1 MLLTTFVSCGGEK
14 KTTMMHQFNQTMNYL
29 EQQLT
34 GEVDMKRFQQ
44 LSGYSYPLF
53 SRLFSILADMT
64 LAEYLRNRRL
74 SEAVTDLR
82 ESSEKVIDIALKY
95 GYDSADAFSAAFK
108 KFHGATP
115 SEVRNGKAYRVFP
128 RLQLSLKITGGKNM
142 DIKIQKKPAFTVAGV
157 LLEAIDNSQCP
168 SAWDQLYATHGFEI
182 LESLG
187 SGQSFGVCSDVKE
200 GEIINYMAAY
210 DVTDKANA
218 EDLGLSIKDIPAA
231 EYAIVPVKGTIPAS
245 IHHAWKYVLE
255 VFFPETGYRHSGAP
269 DFEVYTKG
277 DMFLPNYQMELWI
290 PVIKN

>member
-1 MLLTTFVSCGGEK
+1 
-14 KTTMMHQFNQTMNYL
+14 MMHQFNQTMNYL

-82 ESSEKVIDIALKY
+82 ESTEKVIDIALKY
-95 GYDSADAFSAAFK
+95 GYESADAFSAAFK

-115 SEVRNGKAYRVFP
+115 SEVRNGKSYRVFP

-142 DIKIQKKPAFTVAGV
+142 DIKIQKKPAFIVAGV

-168 SAWDQLYATHGFEI
+168 SAWEQLYETHSFELLEGF
-182 LESLG
+182 G
-187 SGQSFGVCSDVKE
+187 NGQSFGVCSDVKE

-210 DVTDKANA
+210 DVTDKVKA
-218 EDLGLSIKDIPAA
+218 EELGLSIKEIPAA
-231 EYAIVPVKGTIPAS
+231 EYAIVPVKGAIPTS
-245 IHHAWKYVLE
+245 IHNAWKYVLE

-269 DFEVYTKG
+269 DFEVYFEG
-277 DMFLPNYQMELWI
+277 DMSSQDYQMELWI
-290 PVIKN
+290 PVIKD

>member
-1 MLLTTFVSCGGEK
+1 
-14 KTTMMHQFNQTMNYL
+14 MMHQFNQTMDYL

-53 SRLFSILADMT
+53 SRLFSIMADMT

-82 ESSEKVIDIALKY
+82 ETTEKVIDIALKY
-95 GYDSADAFSAAFK
+95 GYESADAFSAAFK

-115 SEVRNGKAYRVFP
+115 SEVRNGKPYLVFP

-142 DIKIQKKPAFTVAGV
+142 NIKIQKKPSFTVAGV

-168 SAWDQLYATHGFEI
+168 SAWEQLYATHSFES
-182 LESLG
+182 LEGLG

-200 GEIINYMAAY
+200 GEIINYIAAY
-210 DVTDKANA
+210 DVTDKTKA
-218 EDLGLSIKDIPAA
+218 EELDLSIKDIPTA
-231 EYAIVPVKGTIPAS
+231 EYAIVPVKGPIPAS

-255 VFFPETGYRHSGAP
+255 IFFPETGYRHSGAP
-269 DFEVYTKG
+269 DFEVYTGG
-277 DMFLPNYQMELWI
+277 DMSSPDYQMELWI
-290 PVIKN
+290 PVTKD

>member
-1 MLLTTFVSCGGEK
+1 
-14 KTTMMHQFNQTMNYL
+14 MMHQFNRTMEYL
-29 EQQLT
+29 ERKLDA
-34 GEVDMKRFQQ
+34 EVDLQQFQQ
-44 LSGYSYPLF
+44 LSGYSYALF

-74 SEAVTDLR
+74 SEAVTDLQ

-95 GYDSADAFSAAFK
+95 GYESSDAFSAAFK

-115 SEVRNGKAYRVFP
+115 SEVRNGKPYRVFP

-168 SAWDQLYATHGFEI
+168 SAWEDLYNNHS
-182 LESLG
+182 LESLEGLG

-210 DVTDKANA
+210 DVTDKAKA
-218 EDLGLSIKDIPAA
+218 EELDLSIKDIPAA
-231 EYAIVPVKGTIPAS
+231 EYAIVPVKGPIPAS
-245 IHHAWKYVLE
+245 IHNAWKYVLE
-255 VFFPETGYRHSGAP
+255 VFFPETNYRHSGAP
-269 DFEVYTKG
+269 DFEVYFKG
-277 DMFLPNYQMELWI
+277 DMSSPDYQMELWI
-290 PVIKN
+290 PVIRD

>member
-1 MLLTTFVSCGGEK
+1 
-14 KTTMMHQFNQTMNYL
+14 MMHQFNQTMDYL

-53 SRLFSILADMT
+53 SRIFSIMADMT

-82 ESSEKVIDIALKY
+82 GSTEKVIDIALKY
-95 GYDSADAFSAAFK
+95 GYESADAFSSAFK

-115 SEVRNGKAYRVFP
+115 SEVRNGKPYRVFP

-142 DIKIQKKPAFTVAGV
+142 DIKVQKKPAFTVAGV

-168 SAWDQLYATHGFEI
+168 SAWEQLYATHSFES
-182 LESLG
+182 LEGLG

-200 GEIINYMAAY
+200 GEIINYIAAY
-210 DVTDKANA
+210 DVTDKAKA
-218 EDLGLSIKDIPAA
+218 KELGLSIKEIAEA
-231 EYAIVPVKGTIPAS
+231 EYAIVPVKGPIPES

-255 VFFPETGYRHSGAP
+255 IFFPETGYRHSGAP
-269 DFEVYTKG
+269 DFEVYTEG
-277 DMFLPNYQMELWI
+277 DMSSLDYQMELWI
-290 PVIKN
+290 PVIKD

>member
-1 MLLTTFVSCGGEK
+1 
-14 KTTMMHQFNQTMNYL
+14 MMHQFNQTMDYL

-34 GEVDMKRFQQ
+34 EEVDMKKFQQ

-74 SEAVTDLR
+74 SEAVRELR
-82 ESSEKVIDIALKY
+82 EGSEKVIDIAMKY
-95 GYDSADAFSAAFK
+95 GYDSSDAFSAAFK

-115 SEVRNGKAYRVFP
+115 SEVRNGKPYRVFP

-142 DIKIQKKPAFTVAGV
+142 DIKIQKKTAFTVAGV

-168 SAWDQLYATHGFEI
+168 SAWEQLYATHSFES

-187 SGQSFGVCSDVKE
+187 SGQSFGICSDVKE
-200 GEIINYMAAY
+200 GEIINYMASY
-210 DVTDKANA
+210 DVADKAKA
-218 EDLGLSIKDIPAA
+218 GDLGLSIKEISEA
-231 EYAIVPVKGTIPAS
+231 EYAIVPVKGAIPAS
-245 IHHAWKYVLE
+245 IHNAWKYVLE

-269 DFEVYTKG
+269 DFEVYSEG
-277 DMFLPNYQMELWI
+277 DMSSPDYQMELWI
-290 PVIKN
+290 PVTKD

>member
-1 MLLTTFVSCGGEK
+1 
-14 KTTMMHQFNQTMNYL
+14 MMHQFNQTMDYL

-53 SRLFSILADMT
+53 SRIFSIMADMT

-82 ESSEKVIDIALKY
+82 GSTEKVIDIALKY
-95 GYDSADAFSAAFK
+95 GYESADAFSSAFK

-115 SEVRNGKAYRVFP
+115 SEVRNGKPYRVFP

-142 DIKIQKKPAFTVAGV
+142 DIKIQKKPAFIVAGV

-168 SAWDQLYATHGFEI
+168 SAWEQLYATHSFES
-182 LESLG
+182 LEGLG

-210 DVTDKANA
+210 DVVDKAKA
-218 EDLGLSIKDIPAA
+218 DELGLFIKDVPAA
-231 EYAIVPVKGTIPAS
+231 EYAIVPVKGPIPAS
-245 IHHAWKYVLE
+245 IQNAWKYVLE

-269 DFEVYTKG
+269 DFEVYTEG
-277 DMFLPNYQMELWI
+277 DMLSPDYQMELWI

>member
-1 MLLTTFVSCGGEK
+1 
-14 KTTMMHQFNQTMNYL
+14 MMHQFNRTMEYL
-29 EQQLT
+29 ESKLDA
-34 GEVDMKRFQQ
+34 EVDLQKFQQ
-44 LSGYSYPLF
+44 LSGYSYALF

-95 GYDSADAFSAAFK
+95 GYESADAFSAAFK

-115 SEVRNGKAYRVFP
+115 SEVRNGKPYRVFP

-142 DIKIQKKPAFTVAGV
+142 DIKIQKKPTFTVAGV

-168 SAWDQLYATHGFEI
+168 SAWEQLYANHSFES

-187 SGQSFGVCSDVKE
+187 RGQSFGVCSDVKE
-200 GEIINYMAAY
+200 SEIINYMAAY
-210 DVTDKANA
+210 DATDKAKA
-218 EDLGLSIKDIPAA
+218 EALGLSIKEIPAA
-231 EYAIVPVKGTIPAS
+231 EYAIVPVKGAIPAS
-245 IHHAWKYVLE
+245 IHHAWEYVLE

-269 DFEVYTKG
+269 DFEVYTEG
-277 DMFLPNYQMELWI
+277 DMSSPDYQMELWI
-290 PVIKN
+290 PVVK

>member
-1 MLLTTFVSCGGEK
+1 
-14 KTTMMHQFNQTMNYL
+14 MMHQFNRTMEYL
-29 EQQLT
+29 ESKLDA
-34 GEVDMKRFQQ
+34 EVDLQKFQQ
-44 LSGYSYPLF
+44 LSGYSYALF

-82 ESSEKVIDIALKY
+82 EGSEKVIDIAMKY
-95 GYDSADAFSAAFK
+95 GYESADSFSAAFK

-115 SEVRNGKAYRVFP
+115 SEVRNGKPYRVFP
-128 RLQLSLKITGGKNM
+128 RLQLSLKITGGKTM
-142 DIKIQKKPAFTVAGV
+142 DIKIQKKPSFTVAGV
-157 LLEAIDNSQCP
+157 LLEAIDNRKCP
-168 SAWDQLYATHGFEI
+168 SAWEQLYEKHSFEN

-210 DVTDKANA
+210 DVVDKAKA
-218 EDLGLSIKDIPAA
+218 EELGLFIKDILAA
-231 EYAIVPVKGTIPAS
+231 EYAIVPVKGAIPTS

-269 DFEVYTKG
+269 DFEVYSEG
-277 DMFLPNYQMELWI
+277 NMSSPDYQMELWI
-290 PVIKN
+290 PVIKD

>member
-1 MLLTTFVSCGGEK
+1 
-14 KTTMMHQFNQTMNYL
+14 MMHQFNQTMDYL

-82 ESSEKVIDIALKY
+82 EGSDKIIDIAMKY
-95 GYDSADAFSAAFK
+95 GYESADSFSAAFK

-115 SEVRNGKAYRVFP
+115 SEVRNGKPYRVFP

-142 DIKIQKKPAFTVAGV
+142 DIKIQKKPSFAVAGV
-157 LLEAIDNSQCP
+157 LLEDIDNSKCP
-168 SAWDQLYATHGFEI
+168 SAWEKLYATHSI
-182 LESLG
+182 KSLEGLG
-187 SGQSFGVCSDVKE
+187 SGQSLGVCSDVKE
-200 GEIINYMAAY
+200 GEIIDYMAAY
-210 DVTDKANA
+210 DVTDKAKA
-218 EDLGLSIKDIPAA
+218 EELGLSIKDIPAA
-231 EYAIVPVKGTIPAS
+231 EYAIVSVKGAIPAS
-245 IHHAWKYVLE
+245 VHHAWKYVLE

-269 DFEVYTKG
+269 DFEVYFKG
-277 DMFLPNYQMELWI
+277 DMSSPDYQMELWI
-290 PVIKN
+290 PVIRD

>member
-1 MLLTTFVSCGGEK
+1 
-14 KTTMMHQFNQTMNYL
+14 MMHQFNQTMDYL

-53 SRLFSILADMT
+53 SRIFSIMADMT

-82 ESSEKVIDIALKY
+82 GSTEKVIDIALKY
-95 GYDSADAFSAAFK
+95 GYESADAFSSAFK

-115 SEVRNGKAYRVFP
+115 SEVRNGKPYRVFSK
-128 RLQLSLKITGGKNM
+128 LQLSLKITGGKNM
-142 DIKIQKKPAFTVAGV
+142 DIKVQKKPAFTVAGV

-168 SAWDQLYATHGFEI
+168 SAWEQLYATHSFES
-182 LESLG
+182 LEGLG

-200 GEIINYMAAY
+200 GEIINYIAAY
-210 DVTDKANA
+210 DVTDKAKA
-218 EDLGLSIKDIPAA
+218 EELGLSIKEIAEA
-231 EYAIVPVKGTIPAS
+231 EYAIVPVKGPIPES

-255 VFFPETGYRHSGAP
+255 IFFPETGYRHSGAP
-269 DFEVYTKG
+269 DFEVYTEG
-277 DMFLPNYQMELWI
+277 DMSSPDYQMELWI
-290 PVIKN
+290 PVIRD